1 MTVAFAHSAISYRFL
16 LIPIAVAAGMIL
28 LIRAMHKLALRQ
40 QFMVLLVLGVSIGF
54 IFLIMVQMPEFP
66 QWLGVTLVVMVFI
79 ASLFGTRIF
88 LRNLA
93 QDEKDENDKIRAED
107 ARHALALDPKFPN
120 MKPTKHTL

>member
-1 MTVAFAHSAISYRFL
+1 MTVAFAQSAISYRFL

-40 QFMVLLVLGVSIGF
+40 QFMLLLVLGVSIGF

-79 ASLFGTRIF
+79 ASSFGTRIF

-93 QDEKDENDKIRAED
+93 QDEKDENDKIRAEE

-120 MKPTKHTL
+120 RKPTKHTL

>member
-1 MTVAFAHSAISYRFL
+1 MTVAFAQSAMSYRLLL
-16 LIPIAVAAGMIL
+16 LIPIAVAPGMIL
-28 LIRAMHKLALRQ
+28 LIRAMRKLALRP

-66 QWLGVTLVVMVFI
+66 QWLGVTLVVIVFI

-88 LRNLA
+88 LRSLA
-93 QDEKDENDKIRAED
+93 QDEKEENDKIRAED
-107 ARHALALDPKFPN
+107 ARNALDPKFPN